1 MIRYVCVLLCSSCK
15 HFNITQYMMFNKYYI
30 YQMENGIRYAKIVL
44 EQNKP
49 K

>member
-1 MIRYVCVLLCSSCK
+1 MFAFCFVLLV
-15 HFNITQYMMFNKYYI
+15 NISILLQYMMFNKYYI